1 MGQEKYRTLDK
12 SKYMKLIYNLM
23 KYIRDDWNT
32 YPLRFCAEF
41 FSWLCSVISAII
53 FAVTAPDIPII
64 PLYCIF
70 ISGCISAAWC
80 CYTRGSF
87 GLMANAVF
95 LVTID
100 SIGLV
105 KIISTSI

>member
-1 MGQEKYRTLDK
+1 MTFLKNITQ
-12 SKYMKLIYNLM
+12 
-23 KYIRDDWNT
+23 YIKTDWQSN
-32 YPLRFCAEF
+32 PLRFCAEAF
-41 FSWLCSVISAII
+41 AWFCSVVSAIM

-64 PLYCIF
+64 PLYVIF
-70 ISGCISAAWC
+70 ISGCCASAWS

-100 SIGLV
+100 SMGL
-105 KIISTSI
+105 IRMISKNI